1 MKRGS
6 IISAVWIIFGVP
18 VILAAQ
24 GRYLERMD
32 ESFRASENRPLE
44 VYMEVDAG
52 EVIVERGSDFLE
64 GLVWMR
70 FTEGQYRAKIDF
82 DERLNR
88 LKLVLS
94 KKNWFSWRGSGR
106 RGIDEEAT
114 IELRLPH
121 GVDIL
126 FDSDIK
132 AGEVT
137 MEMGGLRLREFYLH
151 NWAGEVEVRFGSPNP
166 IKMDFLGI
174 RSSVGELRL
183 DVLGNA
189 RFSKADINA
198 GIGEI
203 DIDFSGDL
211 LDGSSAKVDLDIGE
225 GSIYLPDDVGVKMSI
240 GGGWSFLSQK
250 NLDRSFTR
258 RGDTYYSDDYDEA
271 ARKFSVRITPG
282 LGELNVDR

>member
-52 EVIVERGSDFLE
+52 EVTVERGSDFLE
-64 GLVWMR
+64 GHVWMR

-151 NWAGEVEVRFGSPNP
+151 NWAGEIEVRFGSPNP